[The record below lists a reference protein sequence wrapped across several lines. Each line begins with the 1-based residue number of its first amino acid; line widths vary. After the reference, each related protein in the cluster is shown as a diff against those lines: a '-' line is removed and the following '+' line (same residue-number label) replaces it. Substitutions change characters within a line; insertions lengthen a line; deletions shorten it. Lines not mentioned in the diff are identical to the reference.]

1 MIPSLGITDSIK
13 NFLRGPVAS
22 VPVAPP
28 TPATGAGLPAV
39 WEPPTI
45 EAPPNASLAVLQA
58 TEYSTQLEEN
68 TDTGAG
74 TGAGRSSFPITRVF
88 PEKGNYFVLIALA
101 FLLVFAYA
109 WDKGKL

>member
-1 MIPSLGITDSIK
+1 MIPSLGITDSIR
-13 NFLRGPVAS
+13 NFLRGPVAT

-39 WEPPTI
+39 WQPPTV
-45 EAPPNASLAVLQA
+45 EAPPNAAIAVMEA
-58 TEYSTQLEEN
+58 TDYSTQLEEN

-74 TGAGRSSFPITRVF
+74 TGAGRSSFPITTIL
-88 PEKGNYFVLIALA
+88 PGKGNYFILAALA
-101 FLLVFAYA
+101 VVLLIAYA